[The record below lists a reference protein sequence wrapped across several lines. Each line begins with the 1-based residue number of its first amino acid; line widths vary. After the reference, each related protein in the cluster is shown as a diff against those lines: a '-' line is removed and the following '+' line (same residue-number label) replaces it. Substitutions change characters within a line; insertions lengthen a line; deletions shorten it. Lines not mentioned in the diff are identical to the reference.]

1 MPSGTTGSS
10 FLEINEMEEFKD
22 DETVKKIMHVM
33 RQAPHGTI
41 YTYEGLEMILIMAA
55 YDQDI
60 SVAFID
66 DGVYALKKGQDTE
79 GIEIKGFSK
88 TFGALEGYDVEKL
101 YVDQISLEERGLTE
115 NDLVVDVEVLSSAE
129 IGKIMAKQDVV
140 VHH

>member
-1 MPSGTTGSS
+1 
-10 FLEINEMEEFKD
+10 MEEFED
-22 DETVKKIMHVM
+22 DEIFKKIMHVM
-33 RQAPHGTI
+33 REAPHGTI

-66 DGVYALKKGQDTE
+66 DGVYALKKDQNTE
-79 GIEIKGFSK
+79 DIEIKGFSK
-88 TFGALEGYDVEKL
+88 TFGALDGYDVEKL

-115 NDLVVDVEVLSSAE
+115 DDLVVDVEILSSAE
-129 IGKIMAKQDVV
+129 IGKLMAEQDLV

>member
-1 MPSGTTGSS
+1 
-10 FLEINEMEEFKD
+10 MEEFKD

-60 SVAFID
+60 SVTFID

-79 GIEIKGFSK
+79 GIETKGFAK

-115 NDLVVDVEVLSSAE
+115 NDLVVDVEVLNSAE

>member
-1 MPSGTTGSS
+1 
-10 FLEINEMEEFKD
+10 MEEFED
-22 DETVKKIMHVM
+22 DEIVKKIMHVM
-33 RQAPHGTI
+33 REAPHGTI

-66 DGVYALKKGQDTE
+66 DGVYALKKDQNTE
-79 GIEIKGFSK
+79 DIENKGFSK
-88 TFGALEGYDVEKL
+88 TFGALDGYDVEKL

-115 NDLVVDVEVLSSAE
+115 DDLVVDVEILSSAE
-129 IGKIMAKQDVV
+129 IGKLMTEQDVV

>member
-1 MPSGTTGSS
+1 MADNEDY
-10 FLEINEMEEFKD
+10 EI
-22 DETVKKIMHVM
+22 VKKIMHIM
-33 RQAPHGTI
+33 RNAPHGTI

-79 GIEIKGFSK
+79 DLEIKGFSN
-88 TFGALEGYDVEKL
+88 TFKALDGYDVEKL
-101 YVDQISLEERGLTE
+101 YVDQLSLEERGLTE
-115 NDLVVDVEVLSSAE
+115 DDLVIDVEVLSSAE
-129 IGKIMAKQDVV
+129 IGKMMAEQDVV

>member
-1 MPSGTTGSS
+1 
-10 FLEINEMEEFKD
+10 MEEFED
-22 DETVKKIMHVM
+22 DEIVKKIMHVM
-33 RQAPHGTI
+33 REAPHGTI

-66 DGVYALKKGQDTE
+66 DGVYALKKDQNTE
-79 GIEIKGFSK
+79 DIEIKGFSK
-88 TFGALEGYDVEKL
+88 TFGALDGYDVEKL

-115 NDLVVDVEVLSSAE
+115 DDLVVDVEILSSAE
-129 IGKIMAKQDVV
+129 IGKFMAEQDLV

>member
-1 MPSGTTGSS
+1 
-10 FLEINEMEEFKD
+10 MEEFKD

-129 IGKIMAKQDVV
+129 IGKIMAEQDVV

>member
-1 MPSGTTGSS
+1 MG
-10 FLEINEMEEFKD
+10 EIESESYD
-22 DETVKKIMHVM
+22 DEIVKKIMHVM
-33 RQAPHGTI
+33 REAPHGTI

-66 DGVYALKKGQDTE
+66 DGVYALKKGQNTE
-79 GIEIKGFSK
+79 GIEMKGFAK
-88 TFGALEGYDVEKL
+88 TFGALDGYDVEKL

-115 NDLVVDVEVLSSAE
+115 DDLVVDVEILSSAE
-129 IGKIMAKQDVV
+129 IGKLMAEQDVM

>member
-1 MPSGTTGSS
+1 
-10 FLEINEMEEFKD
+10 MEEFED
-22 DETVKKIMHVM
+22 DEIVKKIMHVM
-33 RQAPHGTI
+33 REAPHGTI

-66 DGVYALKKGQDTE
+66 DGVYALKKGQNTE

-88 TFGALEGYDVEKL
+88 TFGALDGYDVEKL
-101 YVDQISLEERGLTE
+101 YVDRISLEERGLTE
-115 NDLVVDVEVLSSAE
+115 DDLVVDVEILSSAE
-129 IGKIMAKQDVV
+129 IGKLMTEQDVV